1 MRARSNAILYRKIEE
16 QIEAHLKA
24 NTDKILLVDK
34 ARQMGK
40 GFRDYQNEFDYLISS
55 GIALGVQAI
64 SKPVFPLIQSS
75 SKNLMKLYLND
86 VGLLSAILYGNNIT
100 AILNDEKSINL
111 GSVYESVVASEL
123 SAHGHRLFYYDRR
136 GKGEVDFLID
146 DYETLS
152 VLPIEVKSGKDYA
165 VHSALNTFLKEEAY
179 PVKKA
184 IVLSNEREITKKG
197 SITYLPIYFVMF
209 L

>member
-1 MRARSNAILYRKIEE
+1 MRARSNTILYRKNEE
-16 QIEAHLKA
+16 QIEAHLKS

-55 GIALGVQAI
+55 GITLGVQAI

-111 GSVYESVVASEL
+111 GSVYESVMASEL
-123 SAHGHRLFYYDRR
+123 HAHVHRLFYYDRR

-152 VLPIEVKSGKDYA
+152 VLPIEVKSGKDYT
-165 VHSALNTFLKEEAY
+165 VHSALNTLVTDEAY
-179 PVKKA
+179 KLEKA
-184 IVLSNEREITKKG
+184 YVLSNKSEIKKKAG
-197 SITYLPIYFVMF
+197 ITYLPIYFVMF